1 MGGGGVSKPAGGPMR
16 SREVETCGAVRSR
29 EVESKELG
37 DTACGAMSADD
48 DDRRTDDARASIS
61 ELRRFGPRTALRFQK
76 HRQRNAKKKRKKEE
90 GKERRPNAHVTRVHS
105 K

>member
-1 MGGGGVSKPAGGPMR
+1 MH
-16 SREVETCGAVRSR
+16 GAVRSR

-61 ELRRFGPRTALRFQK
+61 ELRRFRFQK
-76 HRQRNAKKKRKKEE
+76 HRQRNAKKKREKEE
-90 GKERRPNAHVTRVHS
+90 GKERRPKADVTRVHS
-105 K
+105 KSMIRGGLQ